1 MRSVRVAARASPL
14 SKAQVAEIFSDL
26 NLSYTPCWVETSGD
40 LDKTSSLKTL
50 EKTDFFTKEVDEL
63 VLKGICD
70 ISIHSAKDLP
80 DPLPEGLKV
89 IALTK
94 GIDPSDSLVMRP
106 NESLRSGMT
115 IGLSSQRREE
125 TLKKMDPSFKF
136 KDIRGTIEE
145 RLRLLDT
152 KEVDGVVVAEC
163 AIIRLKLN
171 HLNRLKLE
179 GQTAPLQGRLAILA
193 KSEIPE
199 FNVLDARPK
208 IIYTGLRS
216 PSPLYYHYPTIG
228 IEAVPFTPPK
238 KAGHLLLT
246 SQTALTF
253 YKNYL
258 DYNMKAICV
267 GRRTAMAARKQG
279 LDVIIATQENQEGV
293 IELLKSIGVERL
305 IWPRSTQA
313 RPLISN
319 YCKEK
324 GIDLIEIPVYRPV
337 PKPLPVPLEDFDSI
351 IFTSPSTIESIA
363 KIPKPMKTYAIGP
376 ITEMALRNKF
386 GSDLIILKEML
397 GDFLW
402 L

>member
-1 MRSVRVAARASPL
+1 MRSVRVAARSSAL
-14 SKAQVAEIFSDL
+14 SKAQVEEVFSEL
-26 NLSYTPCWVETSGD
+26 NLSFIPCWVETRGD
-40 LDKTSSLKTL
+40 LDKKTSLKNL
-50 EKTDFFTKEVDEL
+50 DKTDFFTKEVDEL
-63 VLKGICD
+63 VLKGVCD

-94 GIDPSDSLVMRP
+94 GIDSSDSLVMRAG
-106 NESLRSGMT
+106 ESIRPGMT

-125 TLKKMDPSFKF
+125 NLKKRDPTFQF

-145 RLRLLDT
+145 RLRLLDS
-152 KEVDGVVVAEC
+152 KEVDGVVIAEC
-163 AIIRLKLN
+163 ALIRLKLT
-171 HLNRLKLE
+171 HLNRVKLE
-179 GQTAPLQGRLAILA
+179 GETAPLQGRLAILA

-199 FNVLDARPK
+199 FDVVDARPK

-216 PSPLYYHYPTIG
+216 PSPLYHHYPTIE

-238 KAGHLLLT
+238 KTGHLLLT

-253 YKNYL
+253 YKNHL

-267 GRRTAMAARKQG
+267 GRRTAMAARKYG
-279 LDVIIATQENQEGV
+279 LDVIVASQENQEGI

-313 RPLISN
+313 RPLISTF
-319 YCKEK
+319 CKEK

>member
-1 MRSVRVAARASPL
+1 
-14 SKAQVAEIFSDL
+14 
-26 NLSYTPCWVETSGD
+26 
-40 LDKTSSLKTL
+40 
-50 EKTDFFTKEVDEL
+50 
-63 VLKGICD
+63 
-70 ISIHSAKDLP
+70 
-80 DPLPEGLKV
+80 
-89 IALTK
+89 
-94 GIDPSDSLVMRP
+94 
-106 NESLRSGMT
+106 
-115 IGLSSQRREE
+115 
-125 TLKKMDPSFKF
+125 
-136 KDIRGTIEE
+136 
-145 RLRLLDT
+145 
-152 KEVDGVVVAEC
+152 
-163 AIIRLKLN
+163 
-171 HLNRLKLE
+171 
-179 GQTAPLQGRLAILA
+179 
-193 KSEIPE
+193 
-199 FNVLDARPK
+199 
-208 IIYTGLRS
+208 
-216 PSPLYYHYPTIG
+216 
-228 IEAVPFTPPK
+228 
-238 KAGHLLLT
+238 
-246 SQTALTF
+246 
-253 YKNYL
+253 
-258 DYNMKAICV
+258 
-267 GRRTAMAARKQG
+267 MAARKQG

>member
-14 SKAQVAEIFSDL
+14 SKAQVAEVFSEL
-26 NLSYTPCWVETSGD
+26 NLSYTPYWVETSGD

-70 ISIHSAKDLP
+70 ISVHSAKDLP

-106 NESLRSGMT
+106 NESFRSGMT

-125 TLKKMDPSFKF
+125 TLKRMDPTLKF

-267 GRRTAMAARKQG
+267 GRRTAMAARKHG
-279 LDVIIATQENQEGV
+279 LDVIVATQENQEGV

-337 PKPLPVPLEDFDSI
+337 PKPASR
-351 IFTSPSTIESIA
+351 SA
-363 KIPKPMKTYAIGP
+363 
-376 ITEMALRNKF
+376 
-386 GSDLIILKEML
+386 
-397 GDFLW
+397 
-402 L
+402 